1 MILAQ
6 KGTYYDL
13 GIFQKLVLEW
23 RKVRNGGRGHR
34 KWHSQDS
41 ELEAPGVCLLVVWN
55 QSSWR
60 LGSAKALIQSLKLLD
75 FRSQRY
81 YALCQYP
88 QQCSSTDFKSH
99 NLEHIYYVTTL
110 VFHPSS
116 GFMQISI
123 TGSTS
128 ILVKSKPPNNGIS
141 NFLKGTESLLCSKVC
156 WTSGLLLLLPRL
168 AENPVNRPFCSV
180 LLLSCSLIFF

>member
-1 MILAQ
+1 MPCVSIPSNAAAQISNPTIL
-6 KGTYYDL
+6 
-13 GIFQKLVLEW
+13 
-23 RKVRNGGRGHR
+23 
-34 KWHSQDS
+34 S
-41 ELEAPGVCLLVVWN
+41 
-55 QSSWR
+55 
-60 LGSAKALIQSLKLLD
+60 
-75 FRSQRY
+75 
-81 YALCQYP
+81 
-88 QQCSSTDFKSH
+88 
-99 NLEHIYYVTTL
+99 IYYVTSL

-168 AENPVNRPFCSV
+168 AKNPMNRLFCST
-180 LLLSCSLIFF
+180 LLLSCSLIFFLALECLVSPLSSLAFLLSLLLCFSFHHPSHSPTPF

>member
-128 ILVKSKPPNNGIS
+128 ILAKSKPPNNDIS
-141 NFLKGTESLLCSKVC
+141 NLLKGTGNRGIQGKCKRQGKGAGHKTFTKYAEPISLFYPWV
-156 WTSGLLLLLPRL
+156 
-168 AENPVNRPFCSV
+168 
-180 LLLSCSLIFF
+180 